1 MVWLLVR
8 LWLVFDVLVFGDFAI
23 GVVQVLV
30 TWVAPNARRFAVRV
44 AFPGVS
50 GLFGCCVVCFT
61 WWVMFVFG
69 FDFDAVRFV

>member
-8 LWLVFDVLVFGDFAI
+8 LWLVFDGLVFGDFAV
-23 GVVQVLV
+23 GVGHVLPA
-30 TWVAPNARRFAVRV
+30 WVAPNAGRFAVRV

-61 WWVMFVFG
+61 WWVMFAFGFG
-69 FDFDAVRFV
+69 FDVVLFA